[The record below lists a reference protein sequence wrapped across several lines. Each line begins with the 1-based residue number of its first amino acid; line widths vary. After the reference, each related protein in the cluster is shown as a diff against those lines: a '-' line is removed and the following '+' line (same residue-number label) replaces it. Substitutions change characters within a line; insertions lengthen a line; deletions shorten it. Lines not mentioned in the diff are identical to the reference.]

1 MEKSVE
7 SGGSTAAVKTTS
19 KMVHFEA
26 SFLAS
31 LREVYDHLHEK
42 GLSDDQTHL
51 ETADFSAFLAAMA
64 DASSNIMLPAPPSS
78 LDRPLSAY
86 FISASHNTYLTGHQ
100 LYGSAT
106 VDGYKTVRLICDCLW
121 SGDEVT
127 PWCRHPTNHLRFC
140 FKAVVASKSTA
151 GMASSHPAT
160 SKGRDQPLR
169 TARSASHSPSC
180 CTVSTAC
187 RPGARD
193 WVD

>member
-19 KMVHFEA
+19 KMDHFEA
-26 SFLAS
+26 SVLSS
-31 LREVYDHLHEK
+31 LRDVYDHLHEK
-42 GLSDDQTHL
+42 GLSGDQTHL

-106 VDGYKTVRLICDCLW
+106 VDGYKTVRLRRLVCDCLW
-121 SGDEVT
+121 SEDGLPGDQVT
-127 PWCRHPTNHLRFC
+127 PGAGIQLTTSGSASRLSLRRNRLL
-140 FKAVVASKSTA
+140 
-151 GMASSHPAT
+151 GWRRRIRQPAREGI
-160 SKGRDQPLR
+160 SRSGRQGQR
-169 TARSASHSPSC
+169 ATARRA
-180 CTVSTAC
+180 
-187 RPGARD
+187 AR
-193 WVD
+193 